1 MLHFFLNEGF
11 PKFKFYSHSHIF
23 CENFYICGVAPHHIS
38 CSGELDRL
46 SETTWKMFGA
56 DPLGEEF
63 KIEEND
69 FVHGL
74 PKIMNGWLHLAE
86 NILSNPP
93 KPSNLDRSVE
103 LHDLMKKFCAVS
115 ELANKQLEKIEE
127 CTEKTPSHEQVWA
140 QRQRMKKILQK
151 TKTMTSRLEM
161 LGNRWTILNES
172 ESSDN
177 LDFQPLVSFL
187 NFYTECY
194 A

>member
-1 MLHFFLNEGF
+1 
-11 PKFKFYSHSHIF
+11 
-23 CENFYICGVAPHHIS
+23 
-38 CSGELDRL
+38 
-46 SETTWKMFGA
+46 MFGA

-63 KIEEND
+63 KIDEND

-74 PKIMNGWLHLAE
+74 PKIMNGWLQLAE
-86 NILSNPP
+86 TIMTNPP
-93 KPSNLDRSVE
+93 KSSNFDRSIE

-127 CTEKTPSHEQVWA
+127 CTEKTPSQQQVWD

-151 TKTMTSRLEM
+151 TKMMTQRLDT
-161 LGNRWTILNES
+161 LCNRWRSMKES

-187 NFYTECY
+187 HVYTECY
-194 A
+194 S

>member
-1 MLHFFLNEGF
+1 
-11 PKFKFYSHSHIF
+11 
-23 CENFYICGVAPHHIS
+23 
-38 CSGELDRL
+38 
-46 SETTWKMFGA
+46 MFGA

-63 KIEEND
+63 KIDEND

-74 PKIMNGWLHLAE
+74 PKIMNGWLHLE
-86 NILSNPP
+86 ETIMTNPP
-93 KPSNLDRSVE
+93 KPSNFDRNIE

-127 CTEKTPSHEQVWA
+127 CTEKTPSQQQVWD

-151 TKTMTSRLEM
+151 TKMMTQRLDT
-161 LGNRWTILNES
+161 LCNRWRSMKES

-187 NFYTECY
+187 HVYTECY
-194 A
+194 S

>member
-1 MLHFFLNEGF
+1 MINLSFTPFYVFLAE
-11 PKFKFYSHSHIF
+11 
-23 CENFYICGVAPHHIS
+23 V
-38 CSGELDRL
+38 DRL
-46 SETTWKMFGA
+46 AETTWKMFGA

-63 KIEEND
+63 RIDEND

-74 PKIMNGWLHLAE
+74 PKIMNGWLQLAE
-86 NILSNPP
+86 TIMTNPP
-93 KPSNLDRSVE
+93 KPPNFDRNIE

-127 CTEKTPSHEQVWA
+127 CTEKTPSQQQVWD

-151 TKTMTSRLEM
+151 TKMMTQRLEV
-161 LGNRWTILNES
+161 LCNRWRSMKES

-187 NFYTECY
+187 HVYTECY
-194 A
+194 S

>member
-1 MLHFFLNEGF
+1 
-11 PKFKFYSHSHIF
+11 
-23 CENFYICGVAPHHIS
+23 
-38 CSGELDRL
+38 
-46 SETTWKMFGA
+46 MFGA

-63 KIEEND
+63 KIDESD

-74 PKIMNGWLHLAE
+74 PKIMNGWLQLAE
-86 NILSNPP
+86 TIMTNPP
-93 KPSNLDRSVE
+93 KASNFDRNIE

-127 CTEKTPSHEQVWA
+127 CTEKTPSQQQVWD

-151 TKTMTSRLEM
+151 TKMMTQRLDT
-161 LGNRWTILNES
+161 LCNRWRSMKES

-187 NFYTECY
+187 HVYTECY
-194 A
+194 S